1 MRGVCAKAWRRKKS
15 NSSCTKCVV
24 PTYLFS
30 PFFFSLSL
38 RTLDGF
44 PGRWRLRRNNA
55 VPCTIF
61 LYGNRIFLFQGIS
74 VRCQRSQWLLF
85 RFWLCSHF
93 QNRVCLN
100 ATTQRE
106 TVKEPFCV
114 CPLALLKWIN
124 FVIDFKSISR
134 YQLPGLPMD
143 DGHVIYFSLE
153 ILLHDKVL
161 RKQQMFISPIL
172 FFWHRV

>member
-1 MRGVCAKAWRRKKS
+1 MCCS
-15 NSSCTKCVV
+15 
-24 PTYLFS
+24 YLPFQ
-30 PFFFSLSL
+30 PFFFFSLSL